1 MTNTFLPILL
11 AKAAL
16 GALTQ
21 GGVIVNIPGVI
32 AEQNLPGMAAA
43 HRDRIGGPS
52 HRRSDTQDV
61 ERAGSGG
68 RRKR

>member
-1 MTNTFLPILL
+1 
-11 AKAAL
+11 
-16 GALTQ
+16 
-21 GGVIVNIPGVI
+21 VI

-52 HRRSDTQDV
+52 HRRSDAQDV